1 MCLVTYSWD
10 KPDSVK
16 KVDKFEITG
25 KVTWAHLELTDV
37 CNLRC
42 EWCYA
47 GVEHGNKAFMS
58 LEGIERALNILA
70 KSGIKQVTYAGGE
83 PLIHKN
89 IKEAVELAHNLG
101 MVVHINS
108 NGTFL
113 TSELAQELKARG
125 LSQIQINLIALDE
138 ELPEKILNG
147 GEASDKVINA
157 IKNAKAAGLTTVAQT
172 VLTTENEHSILD
184 VIQYFREKFEID
196 RVRVWDTTPSGAAIG
211 KRELYPMNYPKT
223 LEKITEFAADLGAN
237 HVLSYEP
244 FFPLQY
250 ESPIAVTHVPCPS
263 GEAMLVH
270 VFVDFKVY
278 FCCTMRDAYLY
289 DLFDHNDISVIHGQK
304 VKEYKE
310 DFYGDSACNSCKFA
324 GSCEKGCPTR
334 AYAEPNRVDY
344 QCPTPV
350 GSNQGEQVEISL

>member
-16 KVDKFEITG
+16 KVDKFELTN

-58 LEGIERALNILA
+58 LDGIEKALTILA
-70 KSGIKQVTYAGGE
+70 RSGVKQVTYAGGE
-83 PLIHKN
+83 PLIHPN
-89 IKEAVELAHNLG
+89 IKEAVELASRLG
-101 MVVHINS
+101 MIVHINS

-113 TSELAQELKARG
+113 TPELAVELKKHG

-138 ELPEKILNG
+138 KLPEKILR
-147 GEASDKVINA
+147 GEDASEKVINA
-157 IKNAKAAGLTTVAQT
+157 LKNAKAAGLTTVAQT
-172 VLTTENEHSILD
+172 VLTTENEDSILD
-184 VIQYFREKFEID
+184 IIKYFRENFEID

-211 KRELYPMNYPKT
+211 KRELYPLNYPKT
-223 LEKITEFAADLGAN
+223 LEKITDFTAGLGAT

-250 ESPIAVTHVPCPS
+250 ESPIPVTHVPCPS
-263 GEAMLVH
+263 GEAMLIH

-289 DLFDHNDISVIHGQK
+289 DLFDYEDISDLHKKK
-304 VKEYKE
+304 VKEYKA

-334 AYAEPNRVDY
+334 ASIEPNRVDY
-344 QCPTPV
+344 QCPDPV
-350 GSNQGEQVEISL
+350 QVSHSEVMV

>member
-1 MCLVTYSWD
+1 MCLVTFSWE

-16 KVDKFEITG
+16 KVEKFELTQ

-58 LEGIERALNILA
+58 LDGIEKALIILA
-70 KSGIKQVTYAGGE
+70 RSGVKQVTYAGGE
-83 PLIHKN
+83 PLIHPN
-89 IKEAVELAHNLG
+89 IKEAVALAHNLG

-113 TSELAQELKARG
+113 TPELAVELKKCG

-138 ELPEKILNG
+138 DLPKKILNG
-147 GEASDKVINA
+147 ENASEKVINA
-157 IKNAKAAGLTTVAQT
+157 LKNAKAADLITVAQT
-172 VLTTENEHSILD
+172 VLTTENEDSILE
-184 VIQYFREKFEID
+184 IIRYFRENFKID

-211 KRELYPMNYPKT
+211 KRELYPLNYPKT
-223 LEKITEFAADLGAN
+223 LEKITEYTASLGAT

-263 GEAMLVH
+263 GEAMLIH

-278 FCCTMRDAYLY
+278 FCCTMRGAYLY
-289 DLFDHNDISVIHGQK
+289 DLFDYENISELHKEK
-304 VKEYKE
+304 VMEYKTK
-310 DFYGDSACNSCKFA
+310 FYGDSACNSCKFS

-334 AYAEPNRVDY
+334 ASIEPNRIDY

-350 GSNQGEQVEISL
+350 TATKEASLIQ